1 VVAEAIGPMKTK
13 HTVVALVILLGLGA
27 YVAVFERGEKPV
39 EGQILNF
46 DVKSATKLEVVRGSD
61 TLVIEKQG
69 DDWVMTQP
77 VKGVANPDTVENM
90 IKALARF
97 KPTGSREGE
106 DLNDAHYGLTNAA
119 IKATAWFGSRK
130 VSLHIGAETAGSE
143 FYASIPGDPKL
154 YFVSSMTKTDLEKK
168 PEDLRDKNVAR
179 FKLEEVRRFQVQF
192 DGNDIAMENDPEPG
206 ETKQIPG
213 PNHWTLTQPVKAKAS
228 TTAAD
233 DLVRKVQNLMVEEFV
248 DSPASGDDP
257 YGFAKPSVKAIARL
271 EKGNKEIT
279 VIFGKE
285 IEKKK
290 DNTSS
295 TTSTTS
301 STTTPQ
307 KLVYCQ
313 RMGRDEVFLVKAD
326 VLKDLRK
333 TANDLRDKKLAE
345 FEIKDVEGFSLKRRD
360 GASFTGKKAGEDWQV
375 SAGSAKAIKADKFKT
390 EDLLYDTKNLEAA
403 EFIEKPGALSQYGLD
418 KPAITLELSMAR
430 GKKPVLVKIGN
441 KEGDK
446 YYAQV
451 GDDASIVRVLST
463 SVDRFPKAISD
474 FQAEAPKKPDS
485 ETGVDSSKG
494 PASVPMPPKGDSK
507 ATTKSQSKKPK

>member
-1 VVAEAIGPMKTK
+1 MKTK

-27 YVAVFERGEKPV
+27 YVAFFERGEKPA

-46 DVKSATKLEVVRGSD
+46 DPKAATKLEVVRGTD
-61 TLVIEKQG
+61 TLVIEKRG

-77 VKGVANPDTVENM
+77 VKGMANPDTVESM
-90 IKALARF
+90 VKALARF

-106 DLNDAHYGLTNAA
+106 DLNDAHYGLSSAA
-119 IKATAWFGSRK
+119 IKATAWFGDRK
-130 VSLHIGAETAGSE
+130 VSLHIGAETAGNE

-179 FKLEEVRRFQVQF
+179 FKLEEVRQFQVQF

-206 ETKQIPG
+206 ESKDVPG

-248 DSPASGDDP
+248 DTPATGDDP
-257 YGFAKPSVKAIARL
+257 YGLAKPSVKTTARL
-271 EKGNKEIT
+271 EKGNKEVT
-279 VIFGKE
+279 VLFGRE

-290 DNTSS
+290 DDAATK
-295 TTSTTS
+295 TTSPTS
-301 STTTPQ
+301 PPPSATPE

-313 RMGRDEVFLVKAD
+313 RAGRDEVFLVKAD

-345 FEIKDVEGFSLKRRD
+345 FEIKDVEGFSLRRRD
-360 GASFTGKKAGEDWQV
+360 GVSFAGKKAGEDWQV
-375 SAGSAKAIKADKFKT
+375 SAGSAKAVKADKFKT
-390 EDLLYDTKNLEAA
+390 EDLFYDTKNLEAA
-403 EFIEKPGALSQYGLD
+403 EFVEKPAALSQYGLD

-430 GKKPVLVKIGN
+430 GKKPVLLKIGN
-441 KEGDK
+441 KQGDK

-451 GDDASIVRVLST
+451 GDDPAVVLVLAT
-463 SVDRFPKAISD
+463 SVDRFPKAIAD
-474 FQAEAPKKPDS
+474 FEAEAPKSSD
-485 ETGVDSSKG
+485 TDIDSSKD
-494 PASVPMPPKGDSK
+494 PVPLPLPPKTDSK
-507 ATTKSQSKKPK
+507 AGAKGESKKPK